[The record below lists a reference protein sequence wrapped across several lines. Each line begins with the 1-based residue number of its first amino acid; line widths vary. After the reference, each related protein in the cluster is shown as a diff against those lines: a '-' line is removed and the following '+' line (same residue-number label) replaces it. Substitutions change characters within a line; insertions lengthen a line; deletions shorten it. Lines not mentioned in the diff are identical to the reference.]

1 MTIFLQ
7 VHFFCKHVHVHCAS
21 MYYPCFNLFTVF
33 YIDTRYPK
41 HALCIHVPWYSKIC
55 YTFIADYKT
64 SRPTL
69 QCNIDLHM
77 YKYMYLQ
84 WIQYNRYIKILN
96 EIFAIHKRLIFYGSD
111 RVAGA
116 TVCTTQRFSGRQRYR
131 GVARPAPGTRR
142 SSVGGQTVPQSSPH
156 GVCTAQYCTAC
167 YLINSTI
174 LLYF

>member
-1 MTIFLQ
+1 MITQTRGRRSAEPGAAWRDPCPWSSPVYYRITSPSSVRPSVRSHWRDNSLLFRYSIFSLVVIFYYVSFVSLTIFLQ

-21 MYYPCFNLFTVF
+21 MYYPCFKLFTVF

-84 WIQYNRYIKILN
+84 WIQYNR
-96 EIFAIHKRLIFYGSD
+96 
-111 RVAGA
+111 
-116 TVCTTQRFSGRQRYR
+116 
-131 GVARPAPGTRR
+131 
-142 SSVGGQTVPQSSPH
+142 
-156 GVCTAQYCTAC
+156 
-167 YLINSTI
+167 
-174 LLYF
+174 